1 MSSIDK
7 ILVKRGTD
15 DKVKAYTG
23 SDGEL
28 VINKDT
34 KTIHIMDG
42 STAGGTSVLS
52 SIDPKIYSTDDGI
65 KITVEISPKS
75 SDTNTAH
82 VTRTYDLINVD
93 YQDQNGSATFINGTA
108 GLTAVGAGESIWSF
122 RKSLAEWTGLTYA
135 TEKLYLVADNTINLI
150 TTANN
155 WANKVEFSVNNQ
167 GLQKRNI
174 GLNKGS
180 TPTANTYMNMFM
192 YDDCTGGSNWGVT
205 HRIAGIESRWLASGT
220 NGCNIIAYNNT
231 EGSQSNASIGVQYDS
246 NTKAYNT
253 WAPKP
258 PKGSNDL
265 NIATT
270 NWVEERL
277 DVIDGG
283 IL

>member
-28 VINKDT
+28 VINKDN

-52 SIDPKIYSTDDGI
+52 SINPKLYSTNGAS
-65 KITVEISPKS
+65 KISISITPTTT
-75 SDTNTAH
+75 DNTH
-82 VTRTYDLINVD
+82 PTKQYDLINID
-93 YQDQNGSATFINGTA
+93 YYDQNGAGTFINGA
-108 GLTAVGAGESIWSF
+108 DGLTAIGAGESCRAF
-122 RKSLAEWTGLTYA
+122 RTKLSEWTGLTYA

-167 GLQKRNI
+167 GLQKRTI
-174 GLNKGS
+174 GLTKGS

-192 YDDCTGGSNWGVT
+192 YDDCTGGSNWGVN

-246 NTKAYNT
+246 NTKAYST